1 MTIQPTV
8 NNFAGDPLAQIV
20 RGGLVES
27 VHSGRLALI
36 NSDGTVRTAVGDID
50 APMYPRSSIKSF
62 QAAAMVRNGLQ
73 LAPKQLAIVCAS
85 HSGSKA
91 HFEVVESILR
101 SAGLTTAD
109 LRNTADLPLG
119 RTERQEWGTHSP
131 SRLAQGCSGK
141 HAGMLATCVVNDWD
155 TDSYLEPGHPLQ
167 IAIREEIESLIGDL
181 VISTTVDGCGAPL
194 FAITTKNFAQGAHK
208 MRISQDPVHQS
219 VVAAC
224 LAHPDMV
231 AGAGR
236 LTTTLMA
243 QVPGLFVK
251 DGAEAVELLSLA
263 DGRACVFKVSDGS
276 DRAFPAIIAAI
287 FKAWNIDVRID
298 PVLVRG
304 GSQVTG
310 EIQVSNFLTEL

>member
-1 MTIQPTV
+1 MA
-8 NNFAGDPLAQIV
+8 NFVGEPLAQVV
-20 RGGLVES
+20 RAGIVES
-27 VHSGRLALI
+27 VHSGHLALI
-36 NSDGTVRTAVGDID
+36 NSDGTMRASVGDID

-73 LAPKQLAIVCAS
+73 LAPQQLAIVCAS
-85 HSGSKA
+85 HSGSKK
-91 HFEVVESILR
+91 HLEVVESILHG
-101 SAGLTTAD
+101 AGLTVAD

-119 RTERQEWGTHSP
+119 RVERQEWGTNAP

-141 HAGMLATCVVNDWD
+141 HAGMLATCVINDWD
-155 TDSYLEPGHPLQ
+155 TESYLEPEHPLQ

-219 VVAAC
+219 VVVAC
-224 LAHPDMV
+224 LAHPEMV
-231 AGAGR
+231 AGEGR
-236 LTTTLMA
+236 LTTTLMK
-243 QVPGLFVK
+243 QVPGLFMK

-263 DGRACVFKVSDGS
+263 DGRACLFKVSDGG

-287 FKAWNIDVRID
+287 FTAWNIEVAID

-304 GSQVTG
+304 GSQITG
-310 EIQVSNFLTEL
+310 EIRVSNSLTEL